1 LAAVIGLAVAL
12 CGGALWQRQS
22 HAAEQSETAARA
34 QRDQSARMLAV
45 RLAHRPATSDAAPAP
60 LAAGVPAPSRDAAP
74 TLSDNFLA
82 HARSMLSLN
91 VLNAVESGDANDAQW
106 VRNQLDDPRLK
117 GSVSLGDLET
127 LELAIDCL
135 AHQSDARDEAR
146 DLLEF
151 AEPSMLSDA
160 LRWACE

>member
-1 LAAVIGLAVAL
+1 MGLAVAL
-12 CGGALWQRQS
+12 GGGVLSQRQS
-22 HAAEQSETAARA
+22 HAAEQRETATRT
-34 QRDQSARMLAV
+34 QRSQSARMLAAK
-45 RLAHRPATSDAAPAP
+45 LAHQAATSDAAPAP
-60 LAAGVPAPSRDAAP
+60 LAAGLPAPAP
-74 TLSDNFLA
+74 EPAPALADNFLA
-82 HARSMLSLN
+82 HARAMLSLN
-91 VLNAVESGDANDAQW
+91 VLNAVQSGNPDDAQW

-117 GSVSLGDLET
+117 GSVSLADLET